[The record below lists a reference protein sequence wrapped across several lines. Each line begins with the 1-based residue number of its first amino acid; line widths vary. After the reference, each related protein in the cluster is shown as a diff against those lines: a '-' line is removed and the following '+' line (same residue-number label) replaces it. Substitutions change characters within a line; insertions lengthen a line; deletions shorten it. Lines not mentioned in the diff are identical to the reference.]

1 MTARALV
8 SGVIFKAP
16 VEKISKAG
24 NAYVTATI
32 RDGKGDAARWWK
44 ALVFGDVAMA
54 EVLRLGDGD
63 PLAVAGE
70 FDCQPYKTDAGE
82 DRLSWSIMVDAV
94 LSARAKPKK
103 AKPSQDN
110 PQPFD
115 TKRWEGGPRDGIP
128 FDLRAIA
135 RALGGEVVG
144 RQVVAPGPGHS
155 PRDRSLSVTISA
167 AAPEGFLAFSHAGD
181 DFAECRDHVKARLGI
196 DRRQQENRPQT
207 PPRRP
212 TDAPRDDDRDARALM
227 FAKQIVSEMRP
238 ILGSPGETYLR
249 DVRKIVTSAIEDVL
263 ERTDGV
269 GWHPAVYFNE
279 PGHALHG
286 RKLGAIISVMTDM
299 ITAEPTGAISRTYIH
314 EGRKLGKAKTLGSPA
329 GIVRLSQDEDVLEG
343 LHIAEGL
350 ETALDVMAEGFRPC
364 WSTGSTAIMAKFPVL
379 SGIEA
384 LTIIADHDAERRG
397 SERAASEAARPMAN
411 GRS

>member
-1 MTARALV
+1 
-8 SGVIFKAP
+8 
-16 VEKISKAG
+16 
-24 NAYVTATI
+24 
-32 RDGKGDAARWWK
+32 
-44 ALVFGDVAMA
+44 MA
-54 EVLRLGDGD
+54 
-63 PLAVAGE
+63 
-70 FDCQPYKTDAGE
+70 F
-82 DRLSWSIMVDAV
+82 
-94 LSARAKPKK
+94 
-103 AKPSQDN
+103 PS
-110 PQPFD
+110 
-115 TKRWEGGPRDGIP
+115 
-128 FDLRAIA
+128 DLRAIA

-212 TDAPRDDDRDARALM
+212 TQPPRDDDRDARALM
-227 FAKQIVSEMRP
+227 FAKQIAFELRP

-249 DVRKIVTSAIEDVL
+249 DARKIVTSAIVDVL

-286 RKLGAIISVMTDM
+286 RKLGAIISLMTDM

-329 GIVRLSQDEDVLEG
+329 GIIRLSEDADVLEG
-343 LHIAEGL
+343 LLIAEGL
-350 ETALDVMAEGFRPC
+350 ETALAGMAIGLRPM
-364 WSTGSTAIMAKFPVL
+364 WATGSTALMTKFPVL
-379 SGIEA
+379 PGIEA
-384 LTIIADHDAERRG
+384 LTIIADHDANG
-397 SERAASEAARPMAN
+397 AGERAAGEVASRWREAGKETRIIVREGIGDINDALAEGGPR
-411 GRS
+411 

>member
-1 MTARALV
+1 
-8 SGVIFKAP
+8 
-16 VEKISKAG
+16 
-24 NAYVTATI
+24 
-32 RDGKGDAARWWK
+32 
-44 ALVFGDVAMA
+44 MA
-54 EVLRLGDGD
+54 
-63 PLAVAGE
+63 
-70 FDCQPYKTDAGE
+70 F
-82 DRLSWSIMVDAV
+82 
-94 LSARAKPKK
+94 
-103 AKPSQDN
+103 PS
-110 PQPFD
+110 
-115 TKRWEGGPRDGIP
+115 
-128 FDLRAIA
+128 DLRAIA

-167 AAPEGFLAFSHAGD
+167 AAPDGFLAFSHAGD

-212 TDAPRDDDRDARALM
+212 TQPPRDDDRDARALM
-227 FAKQIVSEMRP
+227 FAKQIAFELRP
-238 ILGSPGETYLR
+238 VLGSPGETYLR
-249 DVRKIVTSAIEDVL
+249 DARKIVTSAIEDVL

-329 GIVRLSQDEDVLEG
+329 GIIRLSEDADVLEG

-350 ETALDVMAEGFRPC
+350 ETALAGMSIGLRPM
-364 WSTGSTAIMAKFPVL
+364 WAAGSTALMAKFPVL
-379 SGIEA
+379 SGVEA
-384 LTIIADHDAERRG
+384 LTVIVDHDANAEG
-397 SERAASEAARPMAN
+397 ERAARELEARWLDA
-411 GRS
+411 GREVRLLRSDDYGDLNDIIAGDAA